1 MSKLSIVGE
10 VMTKFGPPS
19 PAEEVASL
27 LRRRGIDLD
36 PERLDETLAAQ
47 RAREKREFADYRD
60 GIETLA
66 LAARKAKRLCEL
78 EEYAWR
84 SRPNSDNLQR
94 AKAAQI
100 ARKRAEDALLEAV
113 NHDRELYRAVL
124 RPA

>member
-1 MSKLSIVGE
+1 
-10 VMTKFGPPS
+10 MTKFGPPS

-47 RAREKREFADYRD
+47 RARDKREFGEYRD
-60 GIETLA
+60 EIETLA
-66 LAARKAKRLCEL
+66 SAVRKARRVAEL
-78 EEYAWR
+78 AEWSWR
-84 SRPNSDNLQR
+84 SRANSDTLQA
-94 AKAAQI
+94 AKDAQLG
-100 ARKRAEDALLEAV
+100 RKRAEDALLEAV